1 MFDQLLEESVAQGEV
16 ITAAIGQKAGETATD
31 AELPEG
37 LIAARRLFEDPEHI
51 QRLVTRMGIFDTDK
65 TCPWW

>member
-1 MFDQLLEESVAQGEV
+1 MFDQLLKESVAKGEV
-16 ITAAIGQKAGETATD
+16 ITAAIGQQASEVANDT
-31 AELPEG
+31 ELAEG

-51 QRLVTRMGIFDTDK
+51 QRLVTRMGIFDIDK